1 MRKILFPAV
10 AVLLSSACVLSPQ
23 ADSFDAAPAGT
34 VPAEAEPQVAPSI
47 KWNNTGREL
56 WFYHHVG
63 GDCSEL
69 VHGHGRNNVW
79 GLARLPLGEVQHH
92 GVEAA
97 GNGGFQVRYSCTD
110 GSDCIQTGSL
120 DETPNRAGSHMIP
133 FQTTE
138 RAEGWLADVA
148 ALETA
153 CAARR

>member
-34 VPAEAEPQVAPSI
+34 VPAEAEPQVAPSLI
-47 KWNNTGREL
+47 WDNTGREV

-69 VHGHGRNNVW
+69 VHGHGRNNAW
-79 GLARLPLGEVQHH
+79 GLWRLPLGRVGH
-92 GVEAA
+92 GGIEAA
-97 GNGGFQVRYSCTD
+97 KDGFLIRYACTD
-110 GSDCIQTGSL
+110 GSDCIRAGAL
-120 DETPNRAGSHMIP
+120 DETPNGTREHAIP
-133 FQTTE
+133 FQTAE